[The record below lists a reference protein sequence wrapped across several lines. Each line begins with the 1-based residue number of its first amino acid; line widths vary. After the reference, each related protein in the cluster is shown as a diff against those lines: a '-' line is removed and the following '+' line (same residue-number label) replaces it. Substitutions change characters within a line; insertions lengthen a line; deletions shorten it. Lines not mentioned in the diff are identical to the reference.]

1 MRERNNY
8 SSVPVDPDTQLPLK
22 EWWTVEGD
30 KGIAMAGEDARFD
43 VDDPADAERM
53 AVNLACYTDAKL
65 TVVHYTRTEGAAF
78 QAERTVRKLE
88 P

>member
-8 SSVPVDPDTQLPLK
+8 SSIPTSGDTNLPLK

-30 KGIAMAGEDARFD
+30 KGVALAGEDSRFD
-43 VDDPADAERM
+43 ADSPEEAEQM

-65 TVVHYTRTEGAAF
+65 TVVRYTRTEEAAF
-78 QAERTVRKLE
+78 QAERIVRKLE